1 MWKPIE
7 TAPKDATRILVCK
20 ADDADGKPMGES
32 FGLFVQRAAWWEGEG
47 WVVYC
52 SLVRD
57 PTCFFEPTHWME
69 IPPPPPLPVMANAA
83 ATKKSECEGACEL
96 HTGDIREVE
105 VQGWGTFKYCEAAV
119 NEDQRRGLFVTDYL
133 PDNAELCGG
142 TSATNAVL
150 NGKTN

>member
-20 ADDADGKPMGES
+20 ANDADGKPIDEA

-52 SLVRD
+52 SLVRE

-69 IPPPPPLPVMANAA
+69 IPPPP
-83 ATKKSECEGACEL
+83 
-96 HTGDIREVE
+96 
-105 VQGWGTFKYCEAAV
+105 
-119 NEDQRRGLFVTDYL
+119 L
-133 PDNAELCGG
+133 PDNAEVSGG
-142 TSATNAVL
+142 
-150 NGKTN
+150 